1 MKIEQEIIHKLLY
14 YIKDFGISRED
25 YETKYYK
32 EFAKKLS
39 SYREM
44 FSSIL
49 SPELQKAYASV
60 CDMEDYMDAN
70 EFDMGKVV
78 GFTIAMGL
86 IKALDK
92 PLEAHSDL
100 TASFIPIK
108 EVYKTD
114 DAIFNKAI
122 NEYKEKRGT
131 TKCNS

>member
-14 YIKDFGISRED
+14 DIGDFDISEKD
-25 YETKYYK
+25 YETEYYK
-32 EFAKKLS
+32 EFAKKHS

-49 SPELQKAYASV
+49 SPELQTIYNSV
-60 CDMEDYMDAN
+60 CDMEDYMGAN
-70 EFDMGKVV
+70 EFNKGEVV

-86 IKALDK
+86 IRALDK
-92 PLEAHSDL
+92 PLEAHSNL

-114 DAIFNKAI
+114 DAIFNDAI